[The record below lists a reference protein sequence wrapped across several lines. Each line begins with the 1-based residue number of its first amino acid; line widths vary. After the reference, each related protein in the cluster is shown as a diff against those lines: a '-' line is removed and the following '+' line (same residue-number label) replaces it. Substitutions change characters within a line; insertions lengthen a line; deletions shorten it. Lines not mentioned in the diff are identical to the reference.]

1 MYTTIESKMVFGPF
15 EEADVFEIEKSNVN
29 QMIGEHIRTVEFV
42 ISREENQILFI
53 EAKSSSP
60 QERTSKER
68 YDEFITEIVE
78 KFVQSFEI
86 YHTLRYNRYH
96 TDNR

>member
-1 MYTTIESKMVFGPF
+1 MVFGPF

>member
-15 EEADVFEIEKSNVN
+15 EEANVFEIEKSNVN

-42 ISREENQILFI
+42 LRRKENQILFI

-68 YDEFITEIVE
+68 
-78 KFVQSFEI
+78 
-86 YHTLRYNRYH
+86 
-96 TDNR
+96 

>member
-1 MYTTIESKMVFGPF
+1 MDLLKKRMYLF
-15 EEADVFEIEKSNVN
+15 EKSNIN

-42 ISREENQILFI
+42 LRRKENQILFI

-68 YDEFITEIVE
+68 YDKFIAEIVE
-78 KFVQSFEI
+78 KYLISETV
-86 YHTLRYNRYH
+86 
-96 TDNR
+96 